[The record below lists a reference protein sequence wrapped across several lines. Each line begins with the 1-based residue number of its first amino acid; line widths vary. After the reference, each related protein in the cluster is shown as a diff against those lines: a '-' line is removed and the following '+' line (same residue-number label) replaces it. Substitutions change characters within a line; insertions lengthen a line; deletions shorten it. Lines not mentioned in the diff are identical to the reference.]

1 VTLGRN
7 LAVLRAVSVRRAA
20 PGRVS
25 LLEGGIGALRR
36 SGLLDTAL
44 GAGQLAPGFE
54 LPDEDGELISLAA
67 LLARGPAVVTFFRG
81 GWCPY
86 CSLQLQAY
94 EAMLPALAAFGAEL
108 VAVSPQKPELS
119 RTVVAQH
126 DLRFP
131 VLSDAGSLVARRY
144 GVVYQL
150 SPALQDVHARSGVVL
165 PDING
170 DADWQLPV
178 PATFVVE
185 PSGRVALSYV
195 DVDYR
200 NRLEPAE
207 ILAALRSLPP
217 AGLSPQ
223 HVLQELMPS

>member
-1 VTLGRN
+1 MTLGRN
-7 LAVLRAVSVRRAA
+7 LAVLRADFVRRAA

-44 GAGQLAPGFE
+44 GAGQLTPGFD
-54 LPDEDGELISLAA
+54 LPDEDGALVSLDA

-94 EAMLPALAAFGAEL
+94 EAMLPALAALGAGL

-119 RTVVAQH
+119 RAVAAKH
-126 DLRFP
+126 ALRFP
-131 VLSDAGSLVARRY
+131 MLSDAGSRVARRY
-144 GVVYQL
+144 GLVYQL
-150 SPALQDVHARSGVVL
+150 SPALQDAHARSGVVL

-170 DADWQLPV
+170 DAFWQLPV

-200 NRLEPAE
+200 NRLDPAE
-207 ILAALRSLPP
+207 ILATLRSLPP
-217 AGLSPQ
+217 ASVSPQ
-223 HVLQELMPS
+223 PVPRS

>member
-1 VTLGRN
+1 MTLGRN
-7 LAVLRAVSVRRAA
+7 LAVLRADFVRRAA

-44 GAGQLAPGFE
+44 GAGQLAPAFE
-54 LPDEDGELISLAA
+54 LPDEDGAPVSLDA

-86 CSLQLQAY
+86 CSLQLRAY
-94 EAMLPALAAFGAEL
+94 GAMLPALAALGAGL
-108 VAVSPQKPELS
+108 VAVSPQKLELS
-119 RTVVAQH
+119 RAVAAQY

-131 VLSDAGSLVARRY
+131 MLSDAGSRVARRY
-144 GVVYQL
+144 GLVYQL

-165 PDING
+165 PDIND

-217 AGLSPQ
+217 ASLSHSMSPR
-223 HVLQELMPS
+223 S